1 MLKIKVMKDTNIIW
15 LVLLLMMIGCKKD
28 VSLENENVII
38 VNVTKDEYPHKD
50 IILQDFM
57 EIEYVALD
65 SSDDFLCQGHILAV
79 GEKFIV
85 VRNDIQDG
93 DIFLFDRKKGNGIK
107 KINRKGNGN
116 EEYVIAYNAV
126 LDEDNEELFIND
138 VMQNKIIVYDLFGN
152 YKRHF
157 LGSEKARINQIYN
170 FDKEKLICKIEDDNT
185 TTLGKSTFMLI
196 SKQNG
201 EVAIETAISY
211 KERKTMKIADGENL
225 LMFYSYPSIL
235 YFQDQWIFSEI
246 SSDTVFKFSPER
258 DLTPIMIKSPS
269 IQSMIPETFLFPKI
283 FTNQYCFIEKVK
295 KETNFSTTNLIYDR
309 KEKKLY
315 EYVLYNRDYS
325 NAQKI
330 NMADIGILNGEV
342 IFYQRIEAY
351 ELVNAYNNGNLKGT
365 LKNIAARLNE
375 ESNPIIMLVKE
386 KL

>member
-1 MLKIKVMKDTNIIW
+1 MKDTNIIW
-15 LVLLLMMIGCKKD
+15 LVLLLMMIGCKKN

-225 LMFYSYPSIL
+225 
-235 YFQDQWIFSEI
+235 
-246 SSDTVFKFSPER
+246 
-258 DLTPIMIKSPS
+258 
-269 IQSMIPETFLFPKI
+269 
-283 FTNQYCFIEKVK
+283 
-295 KETNFSTTNLIYDR
+295 
-309 KEKKLY
+309 
-315 EYVLYNRDYS
+315 
-325 NAQKI
+325 
-330 NMADIGILNGEV
+330 
-342 IFYQRIEAY
+342 
-351 ELVNAYNNGNLKGT
+351 
-365 LKNIAARLNE
+365 
-375 ESNPIIMLVKE
+375 
-386 KL
+386 